1 MKKKVIALAAACVL
15 LLSACS
21 GQETSSASDAA
32 DLESSSVQTQQ
43 EEPVEEESQPE
54 ESDGPSFADN
64 VLTMDDYTIT
74 ITDYK
79 VIQPGET
86 GNEYGDTPVIAFW
99 YDTTNISSE
108 SDLSPSTAWIM
119 VFEAVQ
125 DNDPNVVNTLSVGM
139 LPDSQFMD
147 SQIQSIKI
155 GGTVSNAIAYELDDT
170 TTPVT
175 LTAKDILGTEYGSQE
190 FQIAQ

>member
-32 DLESSSVQTQQ
+32 DPESSSVQTQQ